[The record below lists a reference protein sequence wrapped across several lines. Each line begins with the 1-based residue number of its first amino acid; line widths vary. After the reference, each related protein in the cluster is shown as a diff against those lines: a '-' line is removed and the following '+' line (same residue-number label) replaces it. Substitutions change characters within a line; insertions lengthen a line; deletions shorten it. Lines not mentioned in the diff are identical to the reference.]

1 MVMQMMRR
9 KMKVIMW
16 VVVVS
21 FVVGFVYLIMGTG
34 GSMGKRQD
42 KLARGIAGEVGGQ
55 EISARQ
61 YQEAL
66 SRSREQYRTRFGT
79 DPDEATF
86 RQIEQETWQGLVG
99 SVIMQ
104 RAYRQYGIRIYDEEI
119 VGIIKNR
126 PPDEL
131 MQDPQ
136 LFTNGKFDMQKYQS
150 VISNPQNLAW
160 LVGYENQLREQLPQ
174 QKLNLQVLAGVRIT
188 DQEVIRAFQEQN
200 EKVKASFIAVDP
212 GKYFNPQEEVTAS
225 EIAAYYKSHQDDF
238 QAPER
243 VKISLVALAKEPTAQ
258 DLAELKLKIDD
269 VYAQAVKPGAN
280 FDTLA
285 MEYSEDPGSAVN
297 GGDLGFFEKEAM
309 DPAFAEVAF
318 KLSPKQISKPF
329 QSSFGWHIV
338 KVEERK
344 TEAGKLKVR
353 ARHILLRVQPGE
365 ATLSQLRTK
374 AESFLEQAKG
384 AKTEDGFEK
393 AAGDH
398 GLQATPTGF
407 LPRGSFIPG
416 LGSFPE
422 VLNFAFDEKAGAIS
436 QVLESD
442 RALVVVRVLEKR
454 KEGIQPLA
462 DVEQRI
468 KMAVTRERAMAKAKD
483 LAQQIRSAI
492 EAGQTMQQAA
502 AAAGARFDTTALI
515 TRNDMVPGVG
525 ARNEFTGAAFSQAAG
540 VLGSPVATDYGVYLI
555 KVDKHIVPDQ
565 ALLSQQGPQI
575 SQQLMQ
581 TKQRQAMQQWYNYFQ
596 SGLKIRDYRVSG
608 M

>member
-9 KMKVIMW
+9 KMKAIMW
-16 VVVVS
+16 VVVVT
-21 FVVGFVYLIMGTG
+21 FVVGFVYVIMGTG
-34 GSMGKRQD
+34 GSLGKRQD

-55 EISARQ
+55 QISTRQ

-66 SRSREQYRTRFGT
+66 SRSREQYRARFGA

-86 RQIEQETWQGLVG
+86 RQMEQETWQGLMG
-99 SVIMQ
+99 SMIMQ

-126 PPDEL
+126 PPNEL

-136 LFTNGKFDMQKYQS
+136 LLTNGQFDMQKYQAI
-150 VISNPQNLAW
+150 ISNPQNLAW
-160 LVGYENQLREQLPQ
+160 LNNYESQLREQLPQ
-174 QKLNLQVLAGVRIT
+174 QKLNLQVLAGVRVT
-188 DQEVIRAFQEQN
+188 DQEIIKAFQDQN

-212 GKYFNPQEEVTAS
+212 GRYLNAQQEVAAT
-225 EIAAYYKSHQDDF
+225 EIASYYKSHQNDF
-238 QAPER
+238 KAPER
-243 VKISLVALAKEPTAQ
+243 VKISFVALVKEPTEK

-269 VYAQAVKPGAN
+269 IYAQAAKPGAN

-285 MEYSEDPGSAVN
+285 MEYSEDPGSALN
-297 GGDLGFFEKEAM
+297 GGDLGFFEKETM

-318 KLSPKQISKPF
+318 KLSPRQISKPF

-338 KVEERK
+338 KLEERK

-353 ARHILLRVQPGE
+353 ARHILLRIQPGE
-365 ATLSQLRTK
+365 ETLSQLRTK
-374 AESFLEQAKG
+374 AESFAEQAKT
-384 AKTEDGFEK
+384 AKSQDGFDK
-393 AAGDH
+393 AAQTE

-407 LPRGSFIPG
+407 LPRGSYIPG

-422 VLNFAFDEKAGAIS
+422 AFNFAFDEKAGTVS
-436 QVLESD
+436 HVMENQG
-442 RALVVVRVLEKR
+442 ALVVVRVLEKR

-468 KMAVTRERAMAKAKD
+468 KMTIIRERAMDQAKA
-483 LAQQIRSAI
+483 LAQQIKSAV

-515 TRNDMVPGVG
+515 TRDDMVPGVG
-525 ARNEFTGAAFSQAAG
+525 TRNEFFGAAFNQPLG
-540 VLGSPVATDYGVYLI
+540 MVGSPVATEYGVYLI
-555 KVDKHIVPDQ
+555 RVEKHIVPDQ
-565 ALLSQQGPQI
+565 ALLGQQAAQI
-575 SQQLMQ
+575 SQQLLQ

-596 SGLKIRDYRVSG
+596 SGLKIKDYRVSG
-608 M
+608 I

>member
-9 KMKVIMW
+9 KMKAIMW
-16 VVVVS
+16 VVVVT
-21 FVVGFVYLIMGTG
+21 FVVGFVYVIMGTG
-34 GSMGKRQD
+34 GSLGKRQD
-42 KLARGIAGEVGGQ
+42 KLARGIIGEVGGQ
-55 EISARQ
+55 EISTRQ
-61 YQEAL
+61 YQQAL
-66 SRSREQYRTRFGT
+66 SQSREQYRSRFGA

-86 RQIEQETWQGLVG
+86 RQLEQEAWQSLLG
-99 SVIMQ
+99 SMVLQ
-104 RAYRQYGIRIYDEEI
+104 RAYRQYGIRVYDEEI

-126 PPDEL
+126 PPNEL

-136 LFTNGKFDMQKYQS
+136 LMTNGQFDMQKYQS
-150 VISNPQNLAW
+150 IISNPQNLAW
-160 LVGYENQLREQLPQ
+160 LVNYENQLREQLPQ
-174 QKLNLQVLAGVRIT
+174 QKLNLQVLAGVRVT
-188 DQEVIRAFQEQN
+188 DQEIIKAFQDQN

-212 GKYFNPQEEVTAS
+212 GRFFNAQQEVAAA

-238 QAPER
+238 KAPER
-243 VKISLVALAKEPTAQ
+243 VKISFVALIKEPAEK

-269 VYAQAVKPGAN
+269 IYAQAARPGAN

-297 GGDLGFFEKEAM
+297 GGDLGFFEKETM

-318 KLSPKQISKPF
+318 KLSPRQISKPF

-353 ARHILLRVQPGE
+353 ARHILLRKQPGE
-365 ATLSQLRTK
+365 ETLSQLRTK
-374 AESFLEQAKG
+374 AEALAER
-384 AKTEDGFEK
+384 AKTEDFEK
-393 AAGDH
+393 AAQAE

-407 LPRGSFIPG
+407 LPRGSYIPG

-422 VLNFAFDEKAGAIS
+422 ALNFAFDEKAGSVS
-436 QVLESD
+436 QVMENEG
-442 RALVVVRVLEKR
+442 ALVVVRVLEKR

-468 KMAVTRERAMAKAKD
+468 KMTIIRERAMDQAKA
-483 LAQQIRSAI
+483 LAQQIKSSI
-492 EAGQTMQQAA
+492 DAGQTMPQAA

-515 TRNDMVPGVG
+515 TRDDMVPGVG
-525 ARNEFTGAAFSQAAG
+525 SRNEFSGAAFNQP
-540 VLGSPVATDYGVYLI
+540 LGIVGIPVATEYGVYLI
-555 KVDKHIVPDQ
+555 RVEKHIMPDQ
-565 ALLSQQGPQI
+565 ALLSQQAPQI
-575 SQQLMQ
+575 SQQLLQ

-596 SGLKIRDYRVSG
+596 SGLKIKDYRVSG
-608 M
+608 I